1 MPRFGE
7 LEEQV
12 MLRLWTAH
20 EPLAVRE
27 VRDALLPERD
37 LAYTTVMTVLDNL
50 YRKGAVRRELD
61 GRAYR
66 YEPVLSREAH
76 TAGLMRED
84 WLSGGG
90 RAGALVHFVEGMSP
104 EQLGALR
111 DALRVALPEEPVPTA
126 EAPAAEDP
134 AVEDPVADPAE
145 DPTDGRLG

>member
-1 MPRFGE
+1 
-7 LEEQV
+7 
-12 MLRLWTAH
+12 MLLLWTAH

-111 DALRVALPEEPVPTA
+111 DALRVALPEEPEPTA
-126 EAPAAEDP
+126 EDRAAEDP
-134 AVEDPVADPAE
+134 LADPAE
-145 DPTDGRLG
+145 DPADGRLG